1 MEMKQVLLLSVLV
14 MLCSVALC
22 RPQYKGVSEDD
33 FDYRMFEDDTAGV
46 VIDRVIEPRHKHASH
61 HHHHH
66 SHHKGDKHYLKT
78 NRVQRFKKFFEDFR
92 L

>member
-1 MEMKQVLLLSVLV
+1 MSQLSLFFVLALLCVS
-14 MLCSVALC
+14 AIC
-22 RPQYKGVSEDD
+22 RPQYKDQD

-46 VIDRVIEPRHKHASH
+46 VIDRVMEPRHKHASH

-66 SHHKGDKHYLKT
+66 NHHRGDKTYLKT
-78 NRVQRFKKFFEDFR
+78 NRIQNVKKFLENFR